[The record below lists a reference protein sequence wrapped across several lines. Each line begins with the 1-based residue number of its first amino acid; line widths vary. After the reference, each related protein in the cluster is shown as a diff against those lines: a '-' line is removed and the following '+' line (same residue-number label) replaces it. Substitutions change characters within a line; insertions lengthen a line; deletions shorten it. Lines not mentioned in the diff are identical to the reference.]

1 MHTPFHH
8 HHHPHP
14 HTPTH
19 THFYFVQA
27 RHFTELRLLHR
38 EVEVIMFAT
47 ERSGGV
53 LGGVVHP
60 KVDPLFL
67 SYHSLI
73 PTPFAL

>member
-1 MHTPFHH
+1 
-8 HHHPHP
+8 
-14 HTPTH
+14 
-19 THFYFVQA
+19 
-27 RHFTELRLLHR
+27 
-38 EVEVIMFAT
+38 MFAT

-73 PTPFAL
+73 PTPFHYDTLLYLLGGVVHPKVVRPTHSSSLTTHFFRITTLHFICSFA